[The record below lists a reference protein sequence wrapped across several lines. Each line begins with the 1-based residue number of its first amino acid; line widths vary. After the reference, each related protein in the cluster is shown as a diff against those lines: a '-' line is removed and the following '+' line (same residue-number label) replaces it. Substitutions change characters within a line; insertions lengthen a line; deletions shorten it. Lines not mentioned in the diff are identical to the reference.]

1 MTVIKR
7 LQVATRY
14 SEAAIFKDVVYLAG
28 QVPNDATQDIQGQT
42 AQVLAMIDDLLAQ
55 SGSSKNHLLSVT
67 IYLQDMNDYAGM
79 NKVWD
84 AWLNQGFAPPRAC
97 VQAAL
102 ANPDWKVEMVVVAG
116 QIGCLSVVEIYSA
129 FGSTLFIKL
138 CTKP

>member
-1 MTVIKR
+1 M
-7 LQVATRY
+7 
-14 SEAAIFKDVVYLAG
+14 YLAG

-55 SGSSKNHLLSVT
+55 SGSSKNHGVT

-116 QIGCLSVVEIYSA
+116 QIG
-129 FGSTLFIKL
+129 
-138 CTKP
+138 

>member
-1 MTVIKR
+1 MTAIKR

-14 SEAAIFKDVVYLAG
+14 SEAAIFNGVVYLAG

-67 IYLQDMNDYAGM
+67 IYLQDMSDYAGM
-79 NKVWD
+79 NTVWD

-102 ANPDWKVEMVVVAG
+102 ANPQWKVEMVVVAG
-116 QIGCLSVVEIYSA
+116 QIG
-129 FGSTLFIKL
+129 
-138 CTKP
+138 